1 MIRASYMPGKSI
13 IWHSYKPA
21 ESGTGASVC
30 GSGNTPV
37 LGDPAKTSREVM
49 CEGKIRAI
57 YELRLGNF
65 PDSGAR
71 FSEDILSS
79 RVSCF
84 QHSTS
89 KNGAMFMQF
98 RGICRREGGARY
110 SQVWTDDQD
119 WDRAELRSPGKRSV
133 LQTIKFSEWYRRE
146 NMSDTSLTIQDRRH
160 MKRLRPGPTFR
171 ELVSGTLR
179 WRLPQRGILVRS
191 TEPKVR
197 HEFRKNRHK

>member
-1 MIRASYMPGKSI
+1 MPENDLFSEAPRCEGQIRGRSGLRLPIKGPGPTRFLEKPTRFFYDLRNLNPDCMIRASYMPGKSI

-133 LQTIKFSEWYRRE
+133 LQTIKFSE
-146 NMSDTSLTIQDRRH
+146 
-160 MKRLRPGPTFR
+160 
-171 ELVSGTLR
+171 
-179 WRLPQRGILVRS
+179 
-191 TEPKVR
+191 
-197 HEFRKNRHK
+197 